1 MIGTKYL
8 SEAIHQDEIKPYC
21 LNLIRAPVGCG
32 KTYWALNT
40 LAASLEDKTKML
52 YLIDTVNGRDQL
64 LFHNP
69 ITKYYDSLWR
79 NDVLRGTDWFGD
91 TKVVVMTYAKF
102 GSIVIDYPS
111 FGDSFRYILCD
122 EIHSLPRFCAFTN
135 GEPSAR
141 QLHPMAWNRLIQ
153 LINNSKVVIIGLS
166 ATPNCILSYDSFQ
179 TNEITIDKD
188 IRQYETCETIRYS
201 NLDLLLPQMSK
212 DAKTL
217 LYVSRITEME
227 RIVLETMHLGFNPI
241 AIWSIHNP
249 DHPMTDKQYSAR
261 NYILNNSRLPD
272 EYNLVL
278 INASCETSIN
288 LYGQID
294 NIIINTKEE
303 EAQVQVRG
311 RYRNDL
317 KTLYLLDNS
326 IFPEV
331 PPAFL
336 NRELFAE
343 DKKKLAE
350 TLKLKSAQGKNLG
363 WPSVKKALLDNG
375 YSVIEGRF
383 QNRRFE
389 IINKA

>member
-1 MIGTKYL
+1 
-8 SEAIHQDEIKPYC
+8 
-21 LNLIRAPVGCG
+21 
-32 KTYWALNT
+32 
-40 LAASLEDKTKML
+40 ML

-64 LFHNP
+64 LRNNP
-69 ITKYYDSLWR
+69 ITKYCDYSWR
-79 NDVLRGTDWFGD
+79 NDVLKGVDHFGD
-91 TKVVVMTYAKF
+91 TPVVVMTYAKF
-102 GSIVIDYPS
+102 GSIVSEYPS
-111 FGDSFRYILCD
+111 FGDTFSFILCD
-122 EIHSLPRFCAFTN
+122 EIHSLPRFCGFNN
-135 GEPSAR
+135 GEPFAR
-141 QLHPMAWNRLIQ
+141 QMHPIAWNRLIR
-153 LINNSKVVIIGLS
+153 LINSSNAIIIGLS
-166 ATPNCILSYDSFQ
+166 ATPKCILSYDSFRI
-179 TNEITIDKD
+179 NEIPIDED
-188 IRQYETCETIRYS
+188 IRQYETRETIRYS
-201 NLDLLLPQMSK
+201 NIDLILSHLSI
-212 DAKTL
+212 DEKTL
-217 LYVSRITEME
+217 LYIHRVTEME
-227 RIVLETMHLGFNPI
+227 RITKEAVSKGFNPI
-241 AIWSIHNP
+241 AIWSIHNL
-249 DHPMTDKQYSAR
+249 DHPMNDKQHAAR

-317 KTLYLLDNS
+317 RTLYLLDSS

-331 PPAFL
+331 PSEFL
-336 NRELFAE
+336 GKELFAE

-350 TLKLKSAQGKNLG
+350 TLKLKSAQGKNLS